1 MTSKRVGLALS
12 GGIARGPAHL
22 GVIAVLER
30 EGIPIDVVAGV
41 SAGSL
46 AGALYCAGLRLERLQ
61 AYLTD
66 VTWPLLARPVWPRYG
81 FVTFDPLEA
90 WIRRLIGNVT
100 FADLERPLAVGV
112 TDLETGEAVTLCEG
126 DVARAVHASCA
137 VPGFVAPVEING
149 RWYGD
154 GGAANNL
161 PAMTARQLGAD
172 YVIGVDLFL
181 SPLRAQRNPLG
192 AALWA
197 VENFVRRSGGG
208 LQGADCLIAPVMPG
222 RSYFSFSDRAKRMTL
237 TLGMRAAA
245 AKIPEIRAALCAP
258 EAA

>member
-1 MTSKRVGLALS
+1 MGLALS

-30 EGIPIDVVAGV
+30 EGIPVDVVAGV

-61 AYLTD
+61 AYLTE

-81 FVTFDPLEA
+81 FVTFEPLEA
-90 WIRRLIGNVT
+90 WIRGLIGNAT

-112 TDLETGEAVTLCEG
+112 TDLETGAPVTLREG

-161 PAMTARQLGAD
+161 PAMAARQLGAD

-181 SPLRAQRNPLG
+181 SQPRAQRNPLG

-197 VENFVRRSGGG
+197 VENFVRRSGEG
-208 LQGADCLIAPVMPG
+208 LQGADCLIAPVLPW

-245 AKIPEIRAALCAP
+245 AKIPEIRAALCSP
-258 EAA
+258 ETA

>member
-1 MTSKRVGLALS
+1 MSRRVGLALS

-46 AGALYCAGLRLERLQ
+46 VGALYCAGLRLERLQ

-81 FVTFDPLEA
+81 YVTFDPLEA
-90 WIRRLIGNVT
+90 WIRRLIGSVT
-100 FADLERPLAVGV
+100 FADLQRPLAIGV

-154 GGAANNL
+154 GGVANNL
-161 PAMTARQLGAD
+161 PVAAVRNLGAD

-181 SPLRAQRNPLG
+181 SPLRAQRSPLS
-192 AALWA
+192 AVFWA

-208 LQGADCLIAPVMPG
+208 LQGADCLIAPTMPAS
-222 RSYFSFSDRAKRMTL
+222 SYFSFSDRAKRMTL

-245 AKIPEIRAALCAP
+245 AKAPEIRAALCAP
-258 EAA
+258 EPA